1 MSKIKKY
8 TNLPKRHKSWYKGWD
23 EKSLIKALEK
33 SIVSTINGL
42 EKSDKKKKKSK
53 AAKSSSQT
61 NLEFAIFATLSSFF
75 SSIENAN
82 PGVYDKLQKTYFNNK
97 WKISV
102 NNEYGINTKTEIN

>member
-42 EKSDKKKKKSK
+42 EKNAKNKKKSK
-53 AAKSSSQT
+53 AANSSNQT

-75 SSIENAN
+75 GSMENAN
-82 PGVYDKLQKTYFNNK
+82 PGIYDKLQNTYFRNK
-97 WKISV
+97 WKIKV
-102 NNEYGINTKTEIN
+102 KNEYGINTKTEIN